1 MEHQAVF
8 EERVPITPKELNR
21 LSDDTAETILL
32 EKLRTKLENRC
43 SKHGFV
49 IPGSLEIISR
59 SMGLVEVGRFTG
71 DVVYQV
77 QAQGKVLNPSDGLLL
92 TCEVLKKNK
101 MGIYVE
107 YKDAIR
113 VLLPRDLH
121 IGNIEFDALVIGDK
135 IEVEIKKSRFQVNDP
150 YILCVGIYKA
160 KISSGTL
167 AQPEEHN
174 AESEVNS
181 EMASEAN
188 NAESEAEVA
197 ESDAEGDVQEED
209 AALETTFANMAL
221 QGEADEADEADASN
235 TTNMTNE

>member
-21 LSDDTAETILL
+21 LSDETAEIILL

-71 DVVYQV
+71 DIVYQV

-121 IGNIEFDALVIGDK
+121 IGNIEFDALVIGDN

-150 YILCVGIYKA
+150 FILCVGIYKA

-167 AQPEEHN
+167 A
-174 AESEVNS
+174 A
-181 EMASEAN
+181 ADT
-188 NAESEAEVA
+188 
-197 ESDAEGDVQEED
+197 DA
-209 AALETTFANMAL
+209 TP
-221 QGEADEADEADASN
+221 EADEGAAEEAAEEVDEGAEADAEAEQEDNDN
-235 TTNMTNE
+235 TLETAFADIAEAVSTSE

>member
-1 MEHQAVF
+1 
-8 EERVPITPKELNR
+8 LNR
-21 LSDDTAETILL
+21 LSDEIAETILL

-121 IGNIEFDALVIGDK
+121 IGNIEFDALVIGDN

-150 YILCVGIYKA
+150 FILCVGIYKS
-160 KISSGTL
+160 KISSGTVN
-167 AQPEEHN
+167 AGN
-174 AESEVNS
+174 AESEVD
-181 EMASEAN
+181 EGAAEEAN
-188 NAESEAEVA
+188 NAESEGEV
-197 ESDAEGDVQEED
+197 SEGEVQEEED
-209 AALETTFANMAL
+209 DDIETTFTNMAL
-221 QGEADEADEADASN
+221 QGEADEATNADAAK
-235 TTNMTNE
+235 MINE

>member
-121 IGNIEFDALVIGDK
+121 IGNIEFDALVIGDN

-150 YILCVGIYKA
+150 FILCVGIYKA

-167 AQPEEHN
+167 AAS
-174 AESEVNS
+174 AEAEP
-181 EMASEAN
+181 EAN
-188 NAESEAEVA
+188 EEAP
-197 ESDAEGDVQEED
+197 ESDAETNNEAEQSEQEDNELD
-209 AALETTFANMAL
+209 TTFADIV
-221 QGEADEADEADASN
+221 EAVSTSE
-235 TTNMTNE
+235 

>member
-21 LSDDTAETILL
+21 LSDETAETILL

-71 DVVYQV
+71 DIVYQV

-121 IGNIEFDALVIGDK
+121 IGNIEFDALVIGDN

-150 YILCVGIYKA
+150 FILCVGIYKA
-160 KISSGTL
+160 KISSGTV
-167 AQPEEHN
+167 AAAAEPEVDDGA
-174 AESEVNS
+174 AEEVN
-181 EMASEAN
+181 
-188 NAESEAEVA
+188 
-197 ESDAEGDVQEED
+197 ED
-209 AALETTFANMAL
+209 A
-221 QGEADEADEADASN
+221 EADEDADADANADAEQEDNDN
-235 TTNMTNE
+235 TLETAFADIAEAVSISE

>member
-21 LSDDTAETILL
+21 LSDETAETILL

-71 DVVYQV
+71 DIVYQV

-121 IGNIEFDALVIGDK
+121 ISNIEFDALVIGDN

-150 YILCVGIYKA
+150 FILCVGIYKA
-160 KISSGTL
+160 KISSGTV
-167 AQPEEHN
+167 AAAAEPE
-174 AESEVNS
+174 V
-181 EMASEAN
+181 
-188 NAESEAEVA
+188 
-197 ESDAEGDVQEED
+197 DED
-209 AALETTFANMAL
+209 AAEEVNEDA
-221 QGEADEADEADASN
+221 EADEDAEAEQEDNDNTLETAFADIAEAVS
-235 TTNMTNE
+235 TSE

>member
-71 DVVYQV
+71 DIVYQV

-121 IGNIEFDALVIGDK
+121 IGNIEFDALVIGDN

-150 YILCVGIYKA
+150 FILCVGIYKA
-160 KISSGTL
+160 KISSGTV
-167 AQPEEHN
+167 A
-174 AESEVNS
+174 AADTDATSEV
-181 EMASEAN
+181 
-188 NAESEAEVA
+188 
-197 ESDAEGDVQEED
+197 DEGAAED
-209 AALETTFANMAL
+209 AAADAAADAEAEQEDNDNTLETAFADIA
-221 QGEADEADEADASN
+221 EAVSTSE
-235 TTNMTNE
+235 

>member
-21 LSDDTAETILL
+21 LSDETAEIILL

-71 DVVYQV
+71 DIVYQV

-121 IGNIEFDALVIGDK
+121 IGNIEFDALVIGDN

-150 YILCVGIYKA
+150 FILCVGIYKT
-160 KISSGTL
+160 KISSGTV
-167 AQPEEHN
+167 AAA
-174 AESEVNS
+174 AESEVD
-181 EMASEAN
+181 EGAAEEAN
-188 NAESEAEVA
+188 NAESDGEVA
-197 ESDAEGDVQEED
+197 EGEVQEEED
-209 AALETTFANMAL
+209 DDDALETTFADMEL
-221 QGEADEADEADASN
+221 QGEAVP
-235 TTNMTNE
+235 TNE

>member
-21 LSDDTAETILL
+21 LSDETAETILL

-71 DVVYQV
+71 DIVYQV

-121 IGNIEFDALVIGDK
+121 IGNIEFDALVIGDN

-150 YILCVGIYKA
+150 FILCVGIYKA
-160 KISSGTL
+160 KISSGTV
-167 AQPEEHN
+167 AAA
-174 AESEVNS
+174 AESEVD
-181 EMASEAN
+181 EDAAEEAN
-188 NAESEAEVA
+188 NAESDGEVA
-197 ESDAEGDVQEED
+197 EGEVQEEEED
-209 AALETTFANMAL
+209 DDALETTFADMEL
-221 QGEADEADEADASN
+221 QGEAVP
-235 TTNMTNE
+235 TNE

>member
-121 IGNIEFDALVIGDK
+121 IGNTEFDALVIGDN

-150 YILCVGIYKA
+150 FILCVGIYKA
-160 KISSGTL
+160 KISSGTV
-167 AQPEEHN
+167 AAAAADAVPEE
-174 AESEVNS
+174 
-181 EMASEAN
+181 EAT
-188 NAESEAEVA
+188 EEATP
-197 ESDAEGDVQEED
+197 ESDAEGESQED
-209 AALETTFANMAL
+209 NDDLETTFANIAV
-221 QGEADEADEADASN
+221 QGEAVP
-235 TTNMTNE
+235 TNE

>member
-71 DVVYQV
+71 DIVYQV

-121 IGNIEFDALVIGDK
+121 IGNTEFDALVIGDN

-150 YILCVGIYKA
+150 FILCVGIYKA
-160 KISSGTL
+160 KISSGTV
-167 AQPEEHN
+167 AAAAEAEEEEQATEEATPE
-174 AESEVNS
+174 SD
-181 EMASEAN
+181 
-188 NAESEAEVA
+188 AESEAQA
-197 ESDAEGDVQEED
+197 QED
-209 AALETTFANMAL
+209 NDDLETTFANIAV
-221 QGEADEADEADASN
+221 QGEAVP
-235 TTNMTNE
+235 TNE

>member
-21 LSDDTAETILL
+21 LSDEIAETILL

-121 IGNIEFDALVIGDK
+121 IGNIEFDALVIGDN

-150 YILCVGIYKA
+150 FILCVGIYKA
-160 KISSGTL
+160 KISSGTV
-167 AQPEEHN
+167 AAA
-174 AESEVNS
+174 AESEVD
-181 EMASEAN
+181 EDAAEEAN
-188 NAESEAEVA
+188 NTESDGEVA
-197 ESDAEGDVQEED
+197 EGEVQEED
-209 AALETTFANMAL
+209 DDALETTFADMEL
-221 QGEADEADEADASN
+221 QGEAVP
-235 TTNMTNE
+235 TNE

>member
-121 IGNIEFDALVIGDK
+121 IGNTEFDALVIGDN

-150 YILCVGIYKA
+150 FILCVGIYKA
-160 KISSGTL
+160 KISSGTV
-167 AQPEEHN
+167 A
-174 AESEVNS
+174 A
-181 EMASEAN
+181 AA
-188 NAESEAEVA
+188 AEAEEEEEA
-197 ESDAEGDVQEED
+197 IEEATPESDAEGESQED
-209 AALETTFANMAL
+209 NDDLETTFANIAV
-221 QGEADEADEADASN
+221 QGEAVP
-235 TTNMTNE
+235 TNE

>member
-21 LSDDTAETILL
+21 LSDETAEIILL

-71 DVVYQV
+71 DIVYQV

-121 IGNIEFDALVIGDK
+121 IGNIEFDALIIGDN

-150 YILCVGIYKA
+150 FILCVGIYKS
-160 KISSGTL
+160 KISSGTVN
-167 AQPEEHN
+167 AGNAGN
-174 AESEVNS
+174 AEAEVD
-181 EMASEAN
+181 EGTAEEAN
-188 NAESEAEVA
+188 NAESDGEVA
-197 ESDAEGDVQEED
+197 EGEVQEEED
-209 AALETTFANMAL
+209 DDDIETTFTNMAL
-221 QGEADEADEADASN
+221 QGEAVP
-235 TTNMTNE
+235 TNE